1 MHDPPRVDSHSSSS
15 SSIAP
20 RIFLLLWLLAFIPRF
35 LLALVFLRNPIA
47 LDDMFQYDMLARSI
61 VEGRGYRWYTRAD
74 VAQLEGYLSQF
85 VDLEK
90 ITVPEDGLL
99 TTFRGPGYPLF
110 LSGLYRF
117 VSYEDRFAL
126 TRLAQAALTALL
138 APLVA
143 ALALRMKMSR
153 RTATLAGVGMGLY
166 PILLFYPVGLASEN
180 TFILL
185 LVLTFIA
192 LIGAQQSKKRSPL
205 IFAGILMG
213 LTMLTRSIL
222 APFML
227 FGALW
232 YWRFAG
238 HKRRGVITLM
248 IIAFGITLPW
258 ALRNTQ
264 IMGKP
269 TFVETSMGFNLF
281 VGYHPK
287 GDGSFLSEVAII
299 PITILDDAER
309 DRFALDSAKQ
319 FILDDPLQ
327 ALWRIVRRSAF
338 FFGVED
344 REISYFYN
352 NNFLGFIAQPW
363 LTVLYILLI
372 TPWILV
378 GIFAPL
384 GLILTSDR
392 KATWLALGLIA
403 AYSVPHLLIL
413 ADSRFHLTL
422 VPILL
427 PFAAYGWVHRQKS
440 FRLILGGS
448 SSSPKIW
455 LARITLLTII
465 ILWVWGFLMNY
476 SKLLRLLGPEG
487 NTLFLPY

>member
-1 MHDPPRVDSHSSSS
+1 MQDSPSADSPNSSTFG
-15 SSIAP
+15 IAP
-20 RIFLLLWLLAFIPRF
+20 RIFLLLWLVSFIPRF
-35 LLALVFLRNPIA
+35 LLALIFLSYPIA

-61 VEGRGYRWYTRAD
+61 VEGRGYRWYTQAD
-74 VAQLEGYLSQF
+74 VAELEDYLSQF
-85 VDLEK
+85 VDLEE
-90 ITVPEDGLL
+90 ITVPKEGLE

-110 LSGLYRF
+110 LSGIYRL

-126 TRLAQAALTALL
+126 TRVAQAALTALL

-153 RTATLAGVGMGLY
+153 RTALLAGAGMGLY
-166 PILLFYPVGLASEN
+166 PILLFYPLGLASEN

-185 LVLTFIA
+185 LVLSFIV
-192 LIGAQQSKKRSPL
+192 LIRARQTQKLNLL
-205 IFAGILMG
+205 ILAGILMG

-227 FGALW
+227 FGAFW

-238 HKRRGVITLM
+238 QKKGRAILLI

-258 ALRNTQ
+258 AIRNTQ

-287 GDGSFLSEVAII
+287 ADGSFLSEAAII

-309 DRFALDSAKQ
+309 DRFTLNSAKQ

-327 ALWRIVRRSAF
+327 AMWRIVRRSAF

-344 REISYFYN
+344 REISFFYN

-363 LTVLYILLI
+363 LGILYIALI

-384 GLILTSDR
+384 GLILNSKR
-392 KATWLALGLIA
+392 KATWLAAGLIA
-403 AYSVPHLLIL
+403 VYSLPHLLIL
-413 ADSRFHLTL
+413 GDSRFHLTL

-427 PFAAYGWVHRQKS
+427 PFAAYGWNHRQQSIK
-440 FRLILGGS
+440 LILGGS
-448 SSSPKIW
+448 SSKHESWI
-455 LARITLLTII
+455 ARIILGSLI
-465 ILWVWGFLMNY
+465 ILWIWGFSMNFT
-476 SKLLRLLGPEG
+476 KLVSLLGPEG
-487 NTLFLPY
+487 NKLFLPY